1 MIKNYQILKE
11 QINYAV
17 SNSGLDIGAAYFI
30 LKDILFNL
38 ERMYYAQINKEFLEE
53 SENETESD
61 KIHKETDG
69 ELTNYHS
76 PKRKEAFHARHNHST
91 YPTIY
96 CRFCKQQ

>member
-11 QINYAV
+11 QINYTI
-17 SNSGLDIGAAYFI
+17 SNSGLDIGATYFI

-38 ERMYYAQINKEFLEE
+38 EQIYYAQINKEFLEE

-69 ELTNYHS
+69 RTD
-76 PKRKEAFHARHNHST
+76 
-91 YPTIY
+91 
-96 CRFCKQQ
+96 

>member
-38 ERMYYAQINKEFLEE
+38 ARMYYAQINKEFLEE

-69 ELTNYHS
+69 GTD
-76 PKRKEAFHARHNHST
+76 
-91 YPTIY
+91 
-96 CRFCKQQ
+96 

>member
-38 ERMYYAQINKEFLEE
+38 ERMYYAQINKEFLE
-53 SENETESD
+53 
-61 KIHKETDG
+61 
-69 ELTNYHS
+69 
-76 PKRKEAFHARHNHST
+76 
-91 YPTIY
+91 
-96 CRFCKQQ
+96 